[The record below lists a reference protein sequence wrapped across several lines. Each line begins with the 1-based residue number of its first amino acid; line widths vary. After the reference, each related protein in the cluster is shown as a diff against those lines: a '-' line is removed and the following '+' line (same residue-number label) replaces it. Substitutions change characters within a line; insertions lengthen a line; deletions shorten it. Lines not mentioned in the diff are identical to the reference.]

1 MLAEQKTEFTT
12 LLATAVAVYGKTIT
26 TGMVDLYFAALQ
38 QHDLAVVR
46 DGLSRHLQDPVAGQ
60 YMPKP
65 ADIIRQIQASHH
77 DGRPEGDEAWS
88 MAAVASDESVT
99 TVLTDEI
106 QGALWVAKPLIEMG
120 DMIAARKAFLDAY
133 ARLVRVAREQGK
145 QAKWHV
151 SLGQSQQGRAV
162 AIEDAVRLGRIT
174 QEAGSK
180 HLLQLGHDSAPVTA
194 DGQAIAGLITGNAPR
209 GPVSPGVREQLAKL
223 RASLVNRSAEST
235 AQRKERERAEYAELC
250 ARTDRLLG
258 IGDGV
263 APDCAD
269 APDKHAPATVARG
282 DA

>member
-1 MLAEQKTEFTT
+1 MLTEQKTEFTT
-12 LLATAVAVYGKTIT
+12 LLATAVAVYSKTIT

-46 DGLSRHLQDPVAGQ
+46 DGLSRHLQDPQAGQ

-88 MAAVASDESVT
+88 MAVVASDESVT

-106 QGALWVAKPLIEMG
+106 QGALWVARPLIEMG
-120 DMIAARKAFLDAY
+120 DMIAGRKAFLDAY
-133 ARLVRVAREQGK
+133 ARLVRIAREKGT
-145 QAKWHV
+145 AATWHV
-151 SLGQSQQGRAV
+151 SLGQDAQGRTA

-174 QEAGSK
+174 QAIGSQ
-180 HLLQLGHDSAPVTA
+180 HLAQLGHDAPATA

-209 GPVSPGVREQLAKL
+209 GKVSDEVRENLAKL
-223 RASLVNRSAEST
+223 RASLVSRSAEAT

-250 ARTDRLLG
+250 ARSDRLFG
-258 IGDGV
+258 IGNAT

-269 APDKHAPATVARG
+269 APCVQVAATVARG
-282 DA
+282 DT